1 MQKNESSNNIHEQQP
16 MVNSARTLNPYRL
29 FLKVLFII
37 AVCEFLVMVLLSSLD
52 ITEGVFEFLADS
64 LMLSVLSA
72 PFLYYWVVI
81 VVSRRIQSEA
91 RLNQEALEREL
102 VNKALTEKIALKQ
115 YSEDIVKSVPSS
127 IIVVSKEQAVL
138 SANPSSGRVLNRE
151 VVLGRQISEFLPVAG
166 FKEAVREVFETGKAA
181 EGLTLELRDGE
192 TTKYLQANIAIIQS
206 TEAGSETRALI
217 VIDDI
222 TRRIEDER
230 TIFTMAYYDAM
241 TGLPNRLLLM
251 DRVSQALANA
261 RRSGELVSVLFLDLD
276 RFKFVNDTL
285 GHESGDELLKIVAER
300 LRKCLRITD
309 TVARPLNSGDEDYP
323 AVENTVARRGG
334 DEFIVLLTGLSKDVN
349 VINVANRILG
359 CFDSPVNIK
368 GHELF
373 ITTSIGISMFPFDGD
388 SAEELLKKA
397 DMSMYWAKEEGR
409 NNCKMY
415 NSTLDSRKKDWLR
428 LEYKLHKALELD
440 EFILYY
446 QPQVNTVTG
455 EITGFECL
463 IRWQDPETEL
473 IPPGRFIPIA
483 EESGLIIPIT
493 AWVLKN
499 ACAQANAWRLKGYA
513 DVRFSVNISMR
524 QFKEKD
530 FVATLTNI
538 LNETGLPPGCL
549 EIELTESVIMTD
561 VEHTLKILQDLKKLG
576 IRLSIDDF
584 GTGFSSLSYLKSM
597 PIDVIKIDRSFI
609 RDIPSDEDDIA
620 ITTAIINMA
629 HSLEIEVIAEGVE
642 TFEQFELL
650 RKLGCDNV
658 QGYLFMKPASAQE
671 AEAFVERWKPSGIM
685 TFLAGCKT
693 G

>member
-1 MQKNESSNNIHEQQP
+1 MQKDESFMNKQRALASGGH
-16 MVNSARTLNPYRL
+16 MLNPY
-29 FLKVLFII
+29 VLFSKILSII
-37 AVCEFLVMVLLSSLD
+37 AVCEFLVMILLSFLD
-52 ITEGVFEFLADS
+52 IKEGVLEFLADS
-64 LMLSVLSA
+64 LMLSLLSA

-81 VVSRRIQSEA
+81 VVSRRVQSEA

-115 YSEDIVKSVPSS
+115 YSEDIIKSVLSS
-127 IIVVSKEQAVL
+127 IIVVSRDQTVL
-138 SANPSSGRVLNRE
+138 SANPSSRRILNTE
-151 VVLGRQISEFLPVAG
+151 VVLGRKIDEFVPVAG
-166 FKEAVREVFETGKAA
+166 FREILSEVFETGTPRD
-181 EGLTLELRDGE
+181 GLTLELRDGE
-192 TTKYLQANIAIIQS
+192 KTKYLQANIAIIQS
-206 TEAGSETRALI
+206 TEPGSEVRALI

-222 TRRIEDER
+222 SRRIEDER
-230 TIFTMAYYDAM
+230 TIYTMAYYDAL

-251 DRVSQALANA
+251 DRVNQALASA
-261 RRSGELVSVLFLDLD
+261 RRNGELAAVMFLDLD
-276 RFKFVNDTL
+276 RFKFINDTL
-285 GHESGDELLKIVAER
+285 GHEAGDELLKIVAEK
-300 LRKCLRITD
+300 LKQCLRITD
-309 TVARPLNSGDEDYP
+309 TVARSINSGDVSRP
-323 AVENTVARRGG
+323 AVENTVARLGG
-334 DEFIVLLTGLSKDVN
+334 DEFIVLLTGLAKDVN
-349 VINVANRILG
+349 VINIANRILAG
-359 CFDSPVNIK
+359 FDSPVNIK

-373 ITTSIGISMFPFDGD
+373 ITTSIGISLFPFDGD

-415 NSTLDSRKKDWLR
+415 NSSLDSRKKDWLR
-428 LEYKLHKALELD
+428 LEYKLHKALELE
-440 EFILYY
+440 EFILHY

-455 EITGFECL
+455 AITGFECL

-493 AWVLKN
+493 SWVLRN
-499 ACAQANAWRLKGYA
+499 ACAQANAWRLKGSTDA
-513 DVRFSVNISMR
+513 RFSVNISMR

-530 FVATLTNI
+530 FVETLTNI
-538 LNETGLPPGCL
+538 LKETGLPPGCL

-561 VEHTLKILQDLKKLG
+561 VENTIKILHDLKELG

-629 HSLEIEVIAEGVE
+629 HGLDIEVIAEGVE
-642 TFEQFELL
+642 TMEQFELL
-650 RKLGCDNV
+650 KKLGCDNI

-671 AEAFVERWKPSGIM
+671 TEAFMERWKPSEIM
-685 TFLAGCKT
+685 NFLMSCKT
-693 G
+693 AG

>member
-1 MQKNESSNNIHEQQP
+1 MKDPSIIFHEQRSI
-16 MVNSARTLNPYRL
+16 VNSGRRLNPYVH
-29 FLKVLFII
+29 FLKILFII
-37 AVCEFLVMVLLSSLD
+37 AVCEFIVMILLSALD
-52 ITEGVFEFLADS
+52 IKEGVTQFLADS
-64 LMLSVLSA
+64 LMLSVISA
-72 PFLYYWVVI
+72 PFLYYWVVS
-81 VVSRRIQSEA
+81 VVSRGIQNEA

-115 YSEDIVKSVPSS
+115 YSEDIVKSVPSC
-127 IIVVSKEQAVL
+127 IIVISKEQSVL
-138 SANPSSGRVLNRE
+138 SANPSSCRILNKD
-151 VVLGRQISEFLPVAG
+151 VILGRRIDEVLPVAG
-166 FKEAVREVFETGKAA
+166 FKEVVREVFETGEARDD
-181 EGLTLELRDGE
+181 LTLELKDGE
-192 TTKYLQANIAIIQS
+192 KTRFLQAGVAIIKS
-206 TEAGSETRALI
+206 SEPGSEIQALI

-222 TRRIEDER
+222 TRRMEDER
-230 TIFTMAYYDAM
+230 TIFTMAYYDAL

-251 DRVSQALANA
+251 DRVNQALASA
-261 RRSGELVSVLFLDLD
+261 RRSGDSVAVLFLDLD
-276 RFKFVNDTL
+276 RFKFINDTL
-285 GHESGDELLKIVAER
+285 GHEAGDELLRVVAEK
-300 LRKCLRITD
+300 LKKCLRITD
-309 TVARPLNSGDEDYP
+309 TVARPLDSGDP
-323 AVENTVARRGG
+323 AIEKTVARLGG
-334 DEFIVLLTGLSKDVN
+334 DEFIVLLTDLSKDAN
-349 VINVANRILG
+349 VINIANRILG
-359 CFDSPVNIK
+359 SFDSPVTIK

-388 SAEELLKKA
+388 SAEELLRKA

-415 NSTLDSRKKDWLR
+415 NSTLDSKRKDWLR
-428 LEYKLHKALELD
+428 LEYKLHKALELE

-446 QPQVNTVTG
+446 QPQINAATG
-455 EITGFECL
+455 EIIGFECL

-493 AWVLKN
+493 SWVLMN
-499 ACAQANAWRLKGYA
+499 ACAQANAWRLKGYK

-524 QFKEKD
+524 QFKEKE
-530 FVATLTNI
+530 FAATLADI
-538 LNETGLPPGCL
+538 LKKTGLPAGCL
-549 EIELTESVIMTD
+549 EIELTESIIMTD
-561 VEHTLKILQDLKKLG
+561 IEHTIKILQDLKKLG

-642 TFEQFELL
+642 TIEQFELL
-650 RKLGCDNV
+650 KKLGCDNI

-671 AEAFVERWKPSGIM
+671 AEKFIEKWKPSEIM
-685 TFLAGCKT
+685 NFLMSCKT

>member
-1 MQKNESSNNIHEQQP
+1 M
-16 MVNSARTLNPYRL
+16 ARSGRVLNPYIL
-29 FLKVLFII
+29 FLRILSIV
-37 AVCEFLVMVLLSSLD
+37 AVCEFLVMVLLSALD
-52 ITEGVFEFLADS
+52 ITEGVVEFLADS

-81 VVSRRIQSEA
+81 VVSKSIQSEA
-91 RLNQEALEREL
+91 RLNQEAREREL
-102 VNKALTEKIALKQ
+102 VNRALTEKIALKQ

-127 IIVVSKEQAVL
+127 IIVVSRDQVVL
-138 SANPSSGRVLNRE
+138 SANPSSRRVLDMDA
-151 VVLGRQISEFLPVAG
+151 VLGKRISELFPVSG
-166 FKEAVREVFETGKAA
+166 FTEAVSRVFETGEAR
-181 EGLTLELRDGE
+181 EGLTLELRGGE
-192 TTKYLQANIAIIQS
+192 KAKYLQANIAIIQS
-206 TEAGSETRALI
+206 TDPGNEARALI
-217 VIDDI
+217 ITDDI

-230 TIFTMAYYDAM
+230 TIFKMAYYDPM
-241 TGLPNRLLLM
+241 TGLLNRLLLM

-261 RRSGELVSVLFLDLD
+261 ARAGDLVSVLFLDLD

-285 GHESGDELLKIVAER
+285 GHESGDELLRIVAER

-309 TVARPLNSGDEDYP
+309 TVARSLTGAESDP
-323 AVENTVARRGG
+323 AVEDTVARLGG
-334 DEFIVLLTGLSKDVN
+334 DEFIVLLTGLSNDVN
-349 VINVANRILG
+349 IINIANRILG
-359 CFDSPVNIK
+359 CFDSPFNIK

-388 SAEELLKKA
+388 SAEDLIKKA

-415 NSTLDSRKKDWLR
+415 DSALDLRKKDWLR
-428 LEYKLHKALELD
+428 LEFKLHKALDLE
-440 EFILYY
+440 EFILHY
-446 QPQVNTVTG
+446 QAQVNTVTG

-493 AWVLKN
+493 AWVLRN
-499 ACAQANAWRLKGYA
+499 ACAQAKAWRLKGYTC
-513 DVRFSVNISMR
+513 VRFAVNISMR

-530 FVATLTNI
+530 FVSKLTGI
-538 LNETGLPPGCL
+538 LDEAGLPPGCL
-549 EIELTESVIMTD
+549 EVELTESIIMD
-561 VEHTLKILQDLKKLG
+561 DREHTVKVLQELKKLG
-576 IRLSIDDF
+576 IRLAIDDF

-629 HSLEIEVIAEGVE
+629 HSLGIEVIAEGVE
-642 TFEQFELL
+642 TTEQFELL
-650 RKLGCDNV
+650 KKLGCDNI

-671 AEAFVERWKPSGIM
+671 TEAFIERWKPSEIM
-685 TFLAGCKT
+685 NFLMSR
-693 G
+693 